1 MMKTSVNLTRNEC
14 KILAFALG
22 WVVDGPYEQTPRP
35 LLNNTDRQDALAVID
50 ILLDA
55 FNSKA
60 ESVVLTESRIEF
72 GESRELPSNSLD
84 LLFLGLASFLGELRS
99 TPTEVEV
106 VTGLPLLESED
117 LFVRLQ
123 SLS

>member
-1 MMKTSVNLTRNEC
+1 MNPPITLTRNEC
-14 KILAFALG
+14 KVLAFALG
-22 WVVDGPYEQTPRP
+22 WVVDGPYEQTLRP
-35 LLNNTDRQDALAVID
+35 QLNGEDRQAALTVID

-72 GESRELPSNSLD
+72 GERRDLPPHTLNLV
-84 LLFLGLASFLGELRS
+84 FLGLSSFLGELRS

-106 VTGLPLLESED
+106 VTGLPLSDSES
-117 LFVRLQ
+117 LLARLQ
-123 SLS
+123 SSP